1 MTAASLGAALDRI
14 GHIQHHLPAA
24 VAVLVGIVAASA
36 VLPGL
41 WLITRHAAVI
51 AHEAAH
57 ATMGSAVG
65 GSVRSI
71 RLLRDASGVTAIS
84 GHGAAGSV
92 VTGLAGYLGPS
103 LFGVG
108 AAVLIRLGHIVAV
121 LWLALL
127 VLALMLLVLRSL
139 FGCLTVILS
148 TVVLFG
154 VAGFATVGVQVLA
167 SYGITWFLLAS
178 GIRMILEHGKLNADA
193 LALHSATKIPAG
205 FWFRFWH
212 AGTIVAVLFGAVLLV

>member
-1 MTAASLGAALDRI
+1 MTAASLRAALDRI
-14 GHIQHHLPAA
+14 GHVQHHLPPA

-41 WLITRHAAVI
+41 WLITRHVAVI

-57 ATMGSAVG
+57 ATLGSAVG

-71 RLLRDASGVTAIS
+71 RLLRDASGVTAVS
-84 GHGAAGSV
+84 GHGTAGSV

-108 AAVLIRLGHIVAV
+108 AAVVIRLGHIVAV

-127 VLALMLLVLRSL
+127 VLALVLLVLRSL

-148 TVVLFG
+148 SVLLFG
-154 VAGFATVGVQVLA
+154 VAGFAPVGVQVLA

-178 GIRMILEHGKLNADA
+178 GIRMILEHGKANADGR
-193 LALHSATKIPAG
+193 ALHSATKIPAG
-205 FWFRFWH
+205 FWFRLWH
-212 AGTIVAVLFGAVLLV
+212 AGTIVAVLFGAMLLV